1 MAMRSMTPSRGVFKG
16 LPINRGRD
24 IRPIDAIRRDVSR
37 LFDDVFSGFS
47 LWPSSER
54 VESFGSFIPQVDMTE
69 DEKSIR
75 INAELPGLDEKDIEI
90 SVTDD
95 ALTIKGEK
103 KEENEHEGED
113 VYCTERSY
121 GSFTRVLPIPKHVI
135 LDKIEATFK
144 KGVLNI
150 TLPKTENE
158 LHSRRK
164 VEIKGH

>member
-1 MAMRSMTPSRGVFKG
+1 MAMRSMTPSRGVVKG
-16 LPINRGRD
+16 IPINRGREV
-24 IRPIDAIRRDVSR
+24 RPIDAIRRDVSR
-37 LFDDVFSGFS
+37 LFDDFFSGFN

-54 VESFGSFIPQVDMTE
+54 ADSFGSFMPQVDMTE

-103 KEENEHEGED
+103 KEESEHEGED
-113 VYCTERSY
+113 VYCTERTY
-121 GSFTRVLPIPKHVI
+121 GSFTRVLPIPKQVI
-135 LDKIEATFK
+135 VDKVEATFK

-150 TLPKTENE
+150 TLPKSENE
-158 LHSRRK
+158 QHSRRK
-164 VEIKGH
+164 VEIKTH